1 MFSGVDRALFGAS
14 LAQKLIQAG
23 VSIPLG
29 AINRL
34 ISAMEAINP
43 LSKHEMYWVARVSLL
58 VDHRDIPTFNQV
70 FSAVFDITLEA
81 LKNPHGRRA
90 LVPAPPKDSDDAYVS
105 LRVAEAENETSGSS
119 LPWATL
125 PSVGEHQDDDDAAE
139 TVLPERL
146 PSPLAAESD
155 IPFDLLDTNQLVAV
169 ERALADAFTHWPHR
183 RSRRQQNWK
192 SGPSVEL
199 RGTLRSALRTGGE
212 PITVHFARQRIR
224 PRRVVVLVDVS
235 GSMQSFA
242 RPYLHLTRAL
252 VMAGRAEVFAF
263 ATDLTRLTNSLKHRS
278 PAEAIDRA
286 SDEVGDRFGGT
297 RVANSVRELLTHRT
311 WGSLVRGAIVVI
323 ASDGWDTD
331 PPQELAAQ
339 MAKLS
344 RRAHRIVWL
353 NPRSAGSDYQP
364 LVAAMAAALPYCDYF
379 LPGHNLGAMPDVI
392 AAITGNVTGHLSRRP
407 PSRVRRPVR
416 A

>member
-1 MFSGVDRALFGAS
+1 MFRGVDRALFGAS

-23 VSIPLG
+23 VSVPLG

-34 ISAMEAINP
+34 ISAMEAIHP
-43 LSKHEMYWVARVSLL
+43 VSKQQMYWVARVSLL
-58 VDHRDIPTFNQV
+58 VDHRDIPAFNRV
-70 FSAVFDITLEA
+70 FSSVFDITLEE
-81 LKNPHGRRA
+81 LKNPLGRRA
-90 LVPAPPKDSDDAYVS
+90 VVPAPPKQSDDAYVS
-105 LRVAEAENETSGSS
+105 LRVAEAENETSGRS

-125 PSVGEHQDDDDAAE
+125 PSVGEHLDDADDDG
-139 TVLPERL
+139 TMLPERL
-146 PSPLAAESD
+146 PSALTAESD
-155 IPFDLLDTNQLVAV
+155 IPFDLLDPNQLVAV
-169 ERALADAFTHWPHR
+169 ERALAEAFNEWPLRHNR
-183 RSRRQQNWK
+183 RLQNWK
-192 SGPSVEL
+192 SGPTVQL
-199 RGTLRSALRTGGE
+199 RATLRSALRTGGE
-212 PITVHFARQRIR
+212 PVTVHFARQRSR

-263 ATDLTRLTNSLKHRS
+263 ATDLTRITNSLKHRS

-297 RVANSVRELLTHRT
+297 RVANSLRELLTHRT

-331 PPQELAAQ
+331 PPEELAAQ

-344 RRAHRIVWL
+344 RRTHRIVWL
-353 NPRSAGSDYQP
+353 NPRSGGADYQP
-364 LVAAMAAALPYCDYF
+364 LVASMAAALPYCNYF

-392 AAITGNVTGHLSRRP
+392 AAITGQETSHSTRRP
-407 PSRVRRPVR
+407 PSRARSLVGN
-416 A
+416 